1 MANKTIPQLPLQTG
15 ITDNDLLAIVDSGE
29 TTTSKI
35 KVSTLLSEA
44 GGGAFQVGDAT
55 NSIVPAYSPTSRGV
69 SGSTTYVDKLNLE
82 GEVFTSN
89 SNETF
94 NLVQSN
100 TTITDNP
107 YNRAFAGHGN
117 SRINSTSTTGANM
130 LIGTLQGQINQG
142 AYHHLLGMGTI
153 NSTGNGC
160 FIAGSEFTNV
170 VQGGNYAS
178 LVGGASNS
186 TNGSFTG
193 IFAGSNNSITGA
205 NSAMIGGN
213 NNNVSGP
220 YNAILGGL
228 NNSTNGNHAVV
239 LGGRDSFA
247 NGKDALVMSSE
258 FAEAKNSTTVI
269 GGWGTYAYGQ
279 SGSGTN
285 PDKGSIIIY
294 SNNTFVRQ
302 TNGSGTANI
311 VGGLHGIML
320 SSNSEINGQSGNE
333 SNKAVIIGSESSQI
347 TGGTDST
354 IMLGCSG
361 RTGVSSYTTYVETLE
376 AFDGIVL
383 NDYANL
389 NFANDTLAAAGGVPL
404 GGMYHNA
411 GNMRIRIT

>member
-29 TTTSKI
+29 TTTSRI
-35 KVSTLLSEA
+35 KVSTLLSSA
-44 GGGAFQVGDAT
+44 GGGAFQTGDAT
-55 NSIVPAYSPTSRGV
+55 DSIVPAYSPTSRGV
-69 SGSTTYVDKLNLE
+69 VANTTYVDKLNVNLTNALDIDNGVNNSSVTIGGYGTRTISGAGLGSAFVGGRNAQISGNANFAAGQFGSSIA
-82 GEVFTSN
+82 GENNGMVAGRGNIISGGEFSFIGGGRSCSTSN
-89 SNETF
+89 FYSGILAGQN
-94 NLVQSN
+94 N
-100 TTITDNP
+100 TNNGQWSTIL
-107 YNRAFAGHGN
+107 G
-117 SRINSTSTTGANM
+117 
-130 LIGTLQGQINQG
+130 GQ
-142 AYHHLLGMGTI
+142 
-153 NSTGNGC
+153 
-160 FIAGSEFTNV
+160 
-170 VQGGNYAS
+170 
-178 LVGGASNS
+178 SNS
-186 TNGSFTG
+186 T
-193 IFAGSNNSITGA
+193 AGD
-205 NSAMIGGN
+205 
-213 NNNVSGP
+213 
-220 YNAILGGL
+220 
-228 NNSTNGNHAVV
+228 HAVV
-239 LGGRDSFA
+239 LGGRDNFA

-389 NFANDTLAAAGGVPL
+389 NFASDSAAATGGVPL
-404 GGMYHNA
+404 GGMYHNS
-411 GNMRIRIT
+411 GDMKIRIT